1 MTESNTVRVVFQ
13 PSGRRGDVPRGI
25 TLVEASRLL
34 GADIEAL
41 CGENRVCGKC
51 RVRIEDGTVPG
62 MNVTSRRDHVT
73 PWQEDEAR
81 FITPEEQ
88 AQGFRLGCAARLL
101 GDVVV
106 FVPEASR
113 AGKSVVS
120 KAARDIPIERDPAV
134 RLFTVTAAR
143 PSLEDPTGLLERVT
157 AALKTDHGLTGLRI
171 DTAALQELPSAAREG
186 DGTVT
191 ASVWMEREI
200 IRFLPGPGRDAFGLA
215 VDIGTTT
222 CAAYLCNLRTT
233 EVVNTAFMMN
243 PQCRYGEDVMS
254 RITFHMQHP
263 DGLERMRGDLVE
275 GLNRLVE
282 TACSGC
288 GTDTPPDTDDD
299 DPDGRPTPM
308 DVLDVT
314 VGGNTAMHHIFLGL
328 DPRSLGTA
336 PFAPVVQQ
344 TLDLRARDL
353 GLRIHP
359 EARVFVMPNKA
370 AFIGADSVCATLAS
384 GLHRSDE
391 TALLIDIG
399 TNGELVLG
407 NRDRLLTA
415 SCATG
420 PAFEGGQ
427 ITCGMRASAGAIE
440 RIRIDPE
447 TRDVDYKV
455 VGREAWRG
463 FSEPEEMG
471 ARGICG
477 SGILDLPA
485 ELLLAGVIDASGR
498 FSKDLDS
505 DRLRANPDQGGRKEF
520 VIAWAEET
528 AVGRDIV
535 ITQKDIRQIQLAKGA
550 LYAGCRILMRHLGLD
565 HVDRVMIA
573 GAFGT
578 HVDREKALIMGLI
591 PDCDP
596 ERVVPI
602 GNAAGDG
609 ARMVLLDRK
618 KRDEARRLA
627 RKVEYV
633 ELTAEADFQDAFVAA
648 LAIPHQTDAFPHV
661 ERLLETRAQ
670 ERGAAEGPSS

>member
-1 MTESNTVRVVFQ
+1 MSESNTVRVVFQ

-51 RVRIEDGTVPG
+51 TVRIEAGTVPG
-62 MNVTSRRDHVT
+62 MNVRSRRDHVT

-81 FITPEEQ
+81 FITPQDREE
-88 AQGFRLGCAARLL
+88 GFRLGCAARLL
-101 GDVVV
+101 DDVVV

-120 KAARDIPIERDPAV
+120 KAARDIPIDRDPAV
-134 RLFTVTAAR
+134 RLFTVTAPR
-143 PSLEDPTGLLERVT
+143 PSMEDPAGHLERVA
-157 AALKTDHGLTGLRI
+157 AALEADHGLTDLRANE
-171 DTAALQELPSAAREG
+171 TALRELPSAIRDG

-191 ASVWMEREI
+191 AAVWMDREI
-200 IRFLPGPGRDAFGLA
+200 LRFLPGRKRNAYGLA

-222 CAAYLCNLRTT
+222 CAAYLCNLQTA
-233 EVVNTAFMMN
+233 EVENTAFMMN

-254 RITFHMQHP
+254 RITFSMTHA
-263 DGLERMRGDLVE
+263 DGLDRMRGDLMD

-282 TACSGC
+282 TACNG
-288 GTDTPPDTDDD
+288 GDDNAPADGDVPPNLKD
-299 DPDGRPTPM
+299 PM
-308 DVLDVT
+308 DILDVA
-314 VGGNTAMHHIFLGL
+314 VGCNTAMHHIFLGL
-328 DPRSLGTA
+328 DPRSIGMA

-344 TLDLRARDL
+344 PLDLRALDL
-353 GLRIHP
+353 GLGIHP
-359 EARVFVMPNKA
+359 GSRVFVMPNKA
-370 AFIGADSVCATLAS
+370 AFIGADTMCAIMAADLRDTS
-384 GLHRSDE
+384 E
-391 TALLIDIG
+391 TVLLIDIG
-399 TNGELVLG
+399 TNGEIVLG
-407 NRDRLLTA
+407 SHGRLLAA

-427 ITCGMRASAGAIE
+427 ITCGMRAAPGAIE
-440 RIRIDPE
+440 RISIDPE
-447 TRDVDYKV
+447 TREVDYKV
-455 VGREAWRG
+455 VGREAWLSYSR
-463 FSEPEEMG
+463 PEEME

-477 SGILDLPA
+477 SGILDLLA

-498 FSKDLDS
+498 FSRDLVS
-505 DRLRANPDQGGRKEF
+505 DRLRTNPARDGRKEF
-520 VIAWAEET
+520 VIARAGET
-528 AVGRDIV
+528 AVGQDIV

-550 LYAGCRILMRHLGLD
+550 LYAGCRILMQHLGVNR
-565 HVDRVMIA
+565 VDRVMIA

-596 ERVVPI
+596 DRVVPI

-618 KRDEARRLA
+618 K
-627 RKVEYV
+627 
-633 ELTAEADFQDAFVAA
+633 T
-648 LAIPHQTDAFPHV
+648 
-661 ERLLETRAQ
+661 
-670 ERGAAEGPSS
+670 